1 MIAALQALLDP
12 RGLKPLRILGL
23 RWVYF
28 LAAMVQVLNFA
39 LFGWALPEMQVP
51 DRALLVLAG
60 VGLVGIVL
68 LELLKSHQ
76 LKSGRPIT
84 LVQAAMLDGLAL
96 GLAVLLAA
104 FAWRMGL
111 GLWSLGFVG
120 LGLSWY
126 LAGFIRLTFRI

>member
-76 LKSGRPIT
+76 LKSGRPIA